1 MQDLLPQIRSKI
13 RSLVEDFAKSD
24 FETFTYETSNIFTL
38 AEPNINSIDSVL
50 RNGAELGSGEYSYN
64 STTNKLTI
72 DLASGSDFAV
82 DDIVEADYT
91 FNKYSNTEIDK
102 YIEASLVWI
111 SLFSSGDDDYELE
124 DESIYPVPGNKT
136 TDLIAIIAS
145 ILIKPNYSEYK
156 LPNLTVKYPK
166 TISKEDKIQKIIARF
181 DMGIGFNGTITYE

>member
-13 RSLVEDFAKSD
+13 RGLVRDFAKSD
-24 FETFTYETSNIFTL
+24 FQTFNYETSNIFTL

-64 STTNKLTI
+64 SITNKIII
-72 DLASGSDFAV
+72 DLASGNDFTV
-82 DDIVEADYT
+82 GDIVEVDYT
-91 FNKYSNTEIDK
+91 FNKYSNTEINK
-102 YIEASLVWI
+102 YIESALVWI

-124 DESIYPVPGNKT
+124 DEDIFPVPGNKT

-156 LPNLTVKYPK
+156 LPTLTVKYPK
-166 TISKEDKIQKIIARF
+166 TVSKEDRIQKIISRF